1 MDNIEKKSVT
11 VSFLSE
17 SPMKIGSLMT
27 LGNVE
32 ANLKRD
38 EFAKWSFVCTG
49 DYQLGDTSVSVSLT
63 SESDGFLI
71 SSKPSSIRS
80 LLLVDV
86 LDKSEE
92 ILKSELQMYH
102 MDDFVIEDFRISGSL
117 KSNNIIR

>member
-1 MDNIEKKSVT
+1 MI
-11 VSFLSE
+11 
-17 SPMKIGSLMT
+17 I
-27 LGNVE
+27 
-32 ANLKRD
+32 
-38 EFAKWSFVCTG
+38 G

-86 LDKSEE
+86 LDRSEE
-92 ILKSELQMYH
+92 ILKSELTMYH

-117 KSNNIIR
+117 KSSNIIRYRFFIFSLNEG